1 LLQIVSHDPNNL
13 QSLPAMK
20 SIRVFLA
27 AIILAVIT
35 LFNFVA
41 TLKGYQSSTDETYR
55 LFDRLLL
62 DKARLIAYSYADNT
76 AKF

>member
-1 LLQIVSHDPNNL
+1 
-13 QSLPAMK
+13 MK
-20 SIRVFLA
+20 SIWVFLV

-35 LFNFVA
+35 PFNFVA
-41 TLKGYQSSTDETYR
+41 TLKGYQSSMDETYR

-62 DKARLIAYSYADNT
+62 DKARLIAYSYADNK